1 MSIRS
6 RLIILAVLGAAVA
19 PGSAHAA
26 TTCSY
31 DWLNHRVTVAMTAS
45 GDVAKISRSGSA
57 IDLNGNACGAATV
70 TNTDEIVWD
79 DQSLGGTKAV
89 VDLSGGPLGPG
100 YSPQLGDSS
109 PTIGMTYDA
118 GTGNDTFTVLGT
130 PQDDKIRIGTGAFD
144 SYVNLDVAAEQY
156 FPDAD
161 VDLKSV
167 EIADINGGG
176 GADVI
181 DAGAHSDTGGA
192 PFSGRLYEEGEL
204 GDDQLT
210 GGSGI
215 TGLMGGAGNDTL
227 VAGSGG
233 ASLWP
238 GTGDDTADGG
248 ASSHAFVS
256 YSDAPAGVHVDL
268 ARTDR
273 QDTGGAESDKLS
285 GIDVLVGSDYD
296 DVLAGTETSDALEG
310 RDGDDLLIGRGGN
323 DELRG
328 GAGTINKDGFDV
340 VSYANPSPG
349 IQTGVT
355 VSLAKQG
362 GKQDTLTEGQDV
374 LYGIS
379 GVIGSPF
386 ADTLTGDATAN
397 RIEGG
402 GGSDTVNAGDGPDTV
417 LLRDGISDHA
427 DCGGADDTVESDVAG
442 LDVLT
447 GCENVMFPLVSG
459 QPGGQP
465 GGSGGGSGQPGPSP
479 GAVDTTLTFRFTA
492 MPRQRLG
499 RRGIV
504 KGSLLCPDEACTGEI
519 SSKLTVG
526 RTARRAAHTTTQ
538 LAAGAAQVV
547 KLRLSA
553 RNLRVARAALRRGQR
568 VTLKVTAVARDAA
581 GNRQTVT
588 RTIRLRP

>member
-1 MSIRS
+1 MSTRS
-6 RLIILAVLGAAVA
+6 TLIGLALLGAAIV

-31 DWLNHRVTVAMTAS
+31 DWLNHRVTVAMTTA
-45 GDVAKISRSGSA
+45 GDVAKISRSGGA
-57 IDLNGNACGAATV
+57 ILLNGSVCGAATV
-70 TNTDEIVWD
+70 NNTDAVVWD
-79 DQSLGGTKAV
+79 DNSVGGTTAV
-89 VDLSGGPLGPG
+89 LDLSGGQLGPG
-100 YSPQLGDSS
+100 YSPQLGDPS
-109 PTIGMTYDA
+109 PTIDMTYDA
-118 GTGNDTFTVLGT
+118 GTGNDRFNVLGT
-130 PQDDKIRIGTGAFD
+130 PQDDNIRIGSGAFD
-144 SYVNLDVAAEQY
+144 SYLNLDVGAEQY
-156 FPDAD
+156 FPDPD

-167 EIADINGGG
+167 EIADIDGGG

-210 GGSGI
+210 SGSGI
-215 TGLMGGAGNDTL
+215 AGLSGGAGNDSL
-227 VAGSGG
+227 VAGSGA

-238 GTGDDTADGG
+238 GTGDDTAAGD
-248 ASSHAFVS
+248 ASSHAFVG
-256 YSDAPAGVHVDL
+256 YNDAPAGVHVDL

-273 QDTGGAESDKLS
+273 QDTGGAGNDKLS
-285 GIDVLVGSDYD
+285 GFAALIGSDYD
-296 DVLAGTETSDALEG
+296 DVLAGTEGSNAIEG
-310 RDGDDLLIGRGGN
+310 LDGDDVLIGRGGN

-328 GAGTINKDGFDV
+328 GAGTTSKAGFDV
-340 VSYANPSPG
+340 VSYSEPSPG
-349 IQTGVT
+349 VQKGVT

-362 GKQDTLTEGQDV
+362 VAQDTGTEGQDV

-386 ADTLTGDATAN
+386 ADALTGDATGN

-427 DCGGADDTVESDVAG
+427 DCGGADDSVESDVAG

-447 GCENVMFPLVSG
+447 GCESVTFSPVSG

-465 GGSGGGSGQPGPSP
+465 GGGASDVPGSGP
-479 GAVDTTLTFRFTA
+479 GATVDTTLTFRFSA
-492 MPRQRLG
+492 KARQRLG
-499 RRGIV
+499 KRGV
-504 KGSLLCPDEACTGEI
+504 VEGSLLCPDEACTGEV
-519 SSKLTVG
+519 SSKLAVG

-538 LAAGAAQVV
+538 LPAGAAKIVRL
-547 KLRLSA
+547 KLSA
-553 RNLRVARAALRRGQR
+553 RNLRLARAALRHGRR
-568 VTLKVTAVARDAA
+568 VTLKVIAVAHDAA
-581 GNRQTVT
+581 GNRQTLT
-588 RTIRLRP
+588 RTIRLRA